1 MGEIFRIIVEYKI
14 LDFGI
19 VAMGLFGFAVVA
31 DRVKAL
37 YFDYALRTDAF
48 MSQLKELIHQ
58 DKIEEAVAFCG
69 GNAQKPLAHVLKG
82 ILERSDR
89 EDAAMERG
97 GEIAL
102 SEVAPHMSKRLGYLS
117 MIANVATM
125 VGLLGTVFGLIMSF
139 KAISFADPAQ
149 KQTLLAEGIAM
160 AMHATAMGLAVAIP
174 MMVIYSFLQA
184 KQNRLFADIDEASGK
199 LLDLLRSRSYEGFS
213 EKGAFPNTMA
223 IANNKKMPPPGK
235 MPEVKAPRAS

>member
-1 MGEIFRIIVEYKI
+1 MGELFRIIVENKV
-14 LDFGI
+14 LDLAI
-19 VAMGLFGFAVVA
+19 VAMGLFGVAVMA

-37 YFDYALRTDAF
+37 FFDYALKGDSF
-48 MSQLKELIHQ
+48 MNQIRELIHQ
-58 DKIEEAVAFCG
+58 DKIEDAITFCAA
-69 GNAQKPLAHVLKG
+69 NSKKPVAHVVKG

-89 EDAAMERG
+89 DDAAMERG

-149 KQTLLAEGIAM
+149 KQTLLADGIAM
-160 AMHATAMGLAVAIP
+160 AMHATAMGLAIAIP
-174 MMVIYSFLQA
+174 MMVVYSFLHA
-184 KQNRLFADIDEASGK
+184 KQNRLFSEIDEVSGK
-199 LLDLLRSRSYEGFS
+199 VLDMLRSRSYEGFT
-213 EKGAFPNTMA
+213 EKGAFPNSMMVNT
-223 IANNKKMPPPGK
+223 NKKITPPSVG
-235 MPEVKAPRAS
+235 PEVKVTRPA